1 MEEYIQKTSEKTV
14 SESWNSNIVKSL
26 EKLQDYETLAKQGC
40 ETIFEYIQHPL
51 NTNLDLIQEKNYKF
65 FMTEFSIVLSN
76 TKNLMTSEQ
85 YKNLSEAFL
94 KLQNLEKLKGGFLI
108 TKRKYEKKEQKL
120 SKDFFLV
127 IEYISKLRAD
137 LISALW
143 RLLSPR
149 GMEE

>member
-26 EKLQDYETLAKQGC
+26 EKLQDYEILAKQGC
-40 ETIFEYIQHPL
+40 ETIFEYIQIPL
-51 NTNLDLIQEKNYKF
+51 NTNLDLIQEKNYRF
-65 FMTEFSIVLSN
+65 FMTEFSIILSN
-76 TKNLMTSEQ
+76 TKHLMTSEQ

-94 KLQNLEKLKGGFLI
+94 KLQNLEKSKGGFLI

-127 IEYISKLRAD
+127 IEYISKLRED

-149 GMEE
+149 GINE